1 MNNIAI
7 ILDNIIIKTRCI
19 MYMYSN
25 EFELKTMVVKINTK
39 SIYRLNQIIVFL
51 TIHFIKVDIK
61 SFYNLNI

>member
-7 ILDNIIIKTRCI
+7 ILDNIIIKTICI